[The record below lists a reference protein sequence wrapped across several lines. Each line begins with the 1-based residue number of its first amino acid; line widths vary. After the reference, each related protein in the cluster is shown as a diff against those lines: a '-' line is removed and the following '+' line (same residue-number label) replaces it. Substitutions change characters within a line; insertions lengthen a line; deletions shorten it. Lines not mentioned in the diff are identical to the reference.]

1 MKGWKKVLSK
11 PSVTAG
17 AFVMAAGLLLFSGV
31 GGARAALNYYSET
44 YSGRVQLQDIG
55 VTLTENGENVS
66 WRNYTED
73 GSWDQNTGTLLT
85 NLLAE
90 GESVNPGQK
99 YNEVLAV
106 KNTGTINQYVR
117 VSVYKYWLDADGNKT
132 QNVSPDLINLHLTE
146 NGWIADENSS
156 TPERTVLYYSK
167 LLNSGE
173 TSTPFADT
181 LTIDPQVA
189 TKVTQTTET
198 ENGYTTITT
207 TYDYDGLQFCV
218 EASVDAVQEH
228 NAEDAI
234 LSAWGRKVSISNG
247 SLSLN

>member
-99 YNEVLAV
+99 
-106 KNTGTINQYVR
+106 
-117 VSVYKYWLDADGNKT
+117 
-132 QNVSPDLINLHLTE
+132 
-146 NGWIADENSS
+146 
-156 TPERTVLYYSK
+156 
-167 LLNSGE
+167 
-173 TSTPFADT
+173 
-181 LTIDPQVA
+181 
-189 TKVTQTTET
+189 
-198 ENGYTTITT
+198 
-207 TYDYDGLQFCV
+207 
-218 EASVDAVQEH
+218 
-228 NAEDAI
+228 
-234 LSAWGRKVSISNG
+234 
-247 SLSLN
+247 

>member
-99 YNEVLAV
+99 YDEVLAV

-117 VSVYKYWLDADGNKT
+117 VSVYKYWL
-132 QNVSPDLINLHLTE
+132 
-146 NGWIADENSS
+146 IADENSS

-181 LTIDPQVA
+181 LTIDTQVA
-189 TKVTQTTET
+189 TKVTQTTAT

>member
-1 MKGWKKVLSK
+1 MYRGRYEGKHRKA
-11 PSVTAG
+11 TAAPVHG
-17 AFVMAAGLLLFSGV
+17 KTLRTGRLTTMVIATVLLLALAI
-31 GGARAALNYYSET
+31 GGTLAWLSTKDSPIQNKF
-44 YSGRVQLQDIG
+44 LPPK
-55 VTLTENGENVS
+55 VTCEVTE
-66 WRNYTED
+66 RFD
-73 GSWDQNTGTLLT
+73 GSRGVKSN
-85 NLLAE
+85 
-90 GESVNPGQK
+90 VN
-99 YNEVLAV
+99 V

-117 VSVYKYWLDADGNKT
+117 VSVYKYWLDADGNKM
-132 QNVSPDLINLHLTE
+132 QNVSPDLIDLHLTE
-146 NGWIADENSS
+146 NGWIVDENSS

-173 TSTPFADT
+173 TSKAFADT
-181 LTIDPQVA
+181 LSIDPQVA
-189 TKVTQTTET
+189 TKVTQTTAT